1 MEITDNYH
9 ALHALDEFKM
19 ALPDGGARTVLPEEH
34 PLAQKF
40 LAFSGNA
47 LVCIPST
54 SSLNITILNILD
66 QWRGYVLYLIKF
78 YGSWTDERWR
88 YTVLLSSPA
97 LFKHGI

>member
-19 ALPDGGARTVLPEEH
+19 KLLDGSLEIVSPDKH
-34 PLAQKF
+34 SLAANF

-54 SSLNITILNILD
+54 STILNILD